1 MAEEKQTL
9 YEGRFARMV
18 HKGRW
23 EFVERI
29 NTSGIV
35 TIVAIAEKNQL
46 LLTEQFRPPLGC
58 NTIELPAGLAGDMPG
73 AHGESLADAARRELL
88 EETGYTADTM
98 EYLME
103 GPASSGLTTEVISF
117 FLAQGLRREAGG
129 GGEGSESIQV
139 HMVPLMSVDE
149 WLQQKAAS
157 GVLVDPKIYAGLFF
171 CRTRIP

>member
-1 MAEEKQTL
+1 
-9 YEGRFARMV
+9 MV
-18 HKGRW
+18 RRGRW
-23 EFVERI
+23 EFVERV

-35 TIVAIAEKNQL
+35 AIVAITERNQII
-46 LLTEQFRPPLGC
+46 LTEQFRPPLDC
-58 NTIELPAGLAGDMPG
+58 NTVELPAGLAGDRPT
-73 AHGESLADAARRELL
+73 AHGEALAEAARRELL

-117 FLAQGLRREAGG
+117 FLAQGLRRKAGG

-139 HMVPLMSVDE
+139 HEVPLSGIAE
-149 WLQQKAAS
+149 WLHQKAES

-171 CRTRIP
+171 CRTQIP